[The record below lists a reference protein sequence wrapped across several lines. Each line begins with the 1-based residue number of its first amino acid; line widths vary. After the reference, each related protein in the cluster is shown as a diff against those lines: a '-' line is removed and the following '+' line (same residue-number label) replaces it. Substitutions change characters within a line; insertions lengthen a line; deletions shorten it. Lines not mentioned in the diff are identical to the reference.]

1 MAQIAARRTICLLVC
16 LPVAT
21 LNVSGVLA
29 EQIHH
34 AFGPLGQA
42 VTPHPGSPRVDS
54 HEHGPVRERFLNP
67 FSRRSNV
74 IGDVLIPTSMGRN
87 PREQINV
94 IGGVLVPASVA
105 CDSREQSKMI

>member
-1 MAQIAARRTICLLVC
+1 MQRHRLQREELPACLPS

-29 EQIHH
+29 EQILDRHVLIPMST
-34 AFGPLGQA
+34 G
-42 VTPHPGSPRVDS
+42 PRVDS

-74 IGDVLIPTSMGRN
+74 IGDVLIPTSMDRD

-105 CDSREQSKMI
+105 GDSREQSEMI